1 MKQFLIIV
9 VCLVILG
16 YMWRDQIR
24 SKVNSTLLTAP
35 KQASMACE
43 VNGTSCDDL
52 VRMLNALRSGRYYE
66 GAAKL
71 VGVTPE
77 GDAVRRSGGAMVF
90 SLPDGRTLIHNQ
102 GVVNL
107 EQGYLTVKMQN
118 GHWLKY
124 NDKGIFVDE
133 GD

>member
-1 MKQFLIIV
+1 MKQFWLIV

-16 YMWRDQIR
+16 YMWREPI
-24 SKVNSTLLTAP
+24 SAKLHSTFLTGPAQP
-35 KQASMACE
+35 SRECV
-43 VNGTSCDDL
+43 VNGTSCDNL
-52 VRMLNALRSGRYYE
+52 VRLLNAIRSGQYYDE
-66 GAAKL
+66 AARL
-71 VGVTPE
+71 LGVTAE
-77 GDAVRRSGGAMVF
+77 GDSIRRSGGAMVF

-107 EQGYLTVKMQN
+107 EQGYLTVRMQD

-124 NDKGIFVDE
+124 NDKGVFVEE